1 MKKNFAFSLLCETK
15 DYKAHPFINH
25 VRYFMKLSFFVL
37 LLVLT
42 SFQLLLANDGHGQSI
57 NSVKVH
63 LELKNETLF
72 SALKKIES
80 KVNFRFAFK
89 EQDIRNQNDVNMVS
103 STKSLDE
110 ILQTILD
117 NRGLNYKQIGTSIII
132 YRPEIVVPV
141 ALPENNK
148 PDEKTAPVKIPLS
161 GKVTDSKGDP
171 LIGVTIMEKGTTN
184 GTVSDKDGKFSIS
197 VENENAVLLFR
208 YIGYTDLEVKPGTDR
223 TLSVT
228 LKESERSLNEV
239 VVVGYG
245 TQKKANTTAAISTLK
260 GQDIAQKPVASL
272 SNSLTGRVAG
282 VIITQGNGEPG
293 QDGASIHIRGI
304 GTTGNNSPL
313 IVVDGVYRSFESLD
327 PNSVESFTVL
337 KDAAAV
343 APYGLAGANGV
354 ILITTKKGKSGK
366 PTLTYNS
373 YVGLQNP
380 TRITSMVNSYQ
391 YALMQNEAALNENS
405 ATTPYSQADLA
416 GYLKTV
422 NKEAGADIDKYPSSN
437 GLKDLIANNRILT
450 SHNLQLSGG
459 TDKVHY
465 YAGLGYLYQQGQWS
479 STNLNRYNLIAKID
493 AQATNTTNVSVSINS
508 YVKDLKYPGTSAGGI
523 MYQAFRTPPTYAI
536 KYSNGL
542 YGGYQN
548 RSLLGEVYDTG
559 YDKEESTQSYT
570 NLTIEQKLPLKGLSL
585 KGAVSYD
592 PYSDYEKNWQTPATY
607 YSVNTSTTPY
617 VFSKAQDGQSNPLLI
632 IQNNFSS
639 SLTYQGYLNYHNK
652 FGKSDIAIQGVAEY
666 RTVNSRSQRD
676 ERDNY
681 NLDIDELDAGSAI
694 STDAKNSG
702 SSGQQ
707 KQVGYVYHATYNY
720 DGKYVAEAIGRY
732 DGHYYFAPGHRYG
745 FFPTFGLSWNLSEE
759 NFIKNRYNW
768 IDFWKLRASYG
779 QSGNLAGGPFQYL
792 SAYQLGQGAVF
803 TSSGTPK
810 ATQGVY
816 ESGQPNPNITWE
828 RQKQL
833 DIGMEGSLWQGKL
846 TFDIDYFHQKRNNML
861 VTRQITAPS
870 EYGISLSQENYGI
883 MSNQGVDLT
892 LGTAQTLANGMRIG
906 VKAIL
911 SYAKNKLLRVDELAS
926 SYNNL
931 NTRQTGRPLGTPFGY
946 VALGYF
952 TPNDFNADGSLKAGI
967 PTQPWGAVHPGDIR
981 YADLNNDG
989 KITTNNS
996 DQKVIGN
1003 PSTPAIQFSLAP
1015 NFSWKGFDL
1024 DLLFQGATK
1033 SSIQIG
1039 GTIAYPFDI
1048 ASSATALQFNDHW
1061 TPANTNALYPR
1072 LTSAPVPNNQQYS
1085 SWFMRN
1091 DTYVRLKSAEIGYTI
1106 PVKILQKIKIQ
1117 SVRLYVAGQNLWTW
1131 TPYMKEV
1138 MDPEAQS
1145 TNGQYYFQQQVIS
1158 FGTNITF

>member
-1 MKKNFAFSLLCETK
+1 MKKNSAFIFLRETK
-15 DYKAHPFINH
+15 DNGAHPFIDH

-42 SFQLLLANDGHGQSI
+42 SFQLLLANEGRGQSI
-57 NSVKVH
+57 NNVKVNI
-63 LELKNETLF
+63 ELKNESLLP
-72 SALKKIES
+72 ALKKIES

-89 EQDIRNQNDVNMVS
+89 DQDLRNEKDVNVAS
-103 STKSLDE
+103 GTKSLQE
-110 ILQTILD
+110 ILLQILGGRNLD
-117 NRGLNYKQIGTSIII
+117 FKQIGTSIII
-132 YRPEIVVPV
+132 YKPEIVNPV
-141 ALPENNK
+141 SRPEDDK
-148 PDEKTAPVKIPLS
+148 QDEKPIPTKNLVS
-161 GKVTDSKGDP
+161 GKVIDSKGDP
-171 LIGVTIMEKGTTN
+171 LIGVTIIEKGTTN
-184 GTVSDKDGKFSIS
+184 GTVTDKDGKFSIT
-197 VENENAVLLFR
+197 VENESSVLLLR
-208 YIGYTDLEVKPGTDR
+208 YIGYIDTEVKPGTER
-223 TLSVT
+223 SITVT

-239 VVVGYG
+239 VVIGYG

-293 QDGASIHIRGI
+293 QDAASIHIRGI

-327 PNSVESFTVL
+327 PNTVESFTVL

-366 PTLTYNS
+366 PTLSYNS
-373 YVGLQNP
+373 YVGFQNP
-380 TRITSMVNSYQ
+380 TRMTSMVNSYQ
-391 YALMQNEAALNENS
+391 YALMQNEAAQNDNS

-422 NKEAGADIDKYPSSN
+422 NKSADADIDKYPSSN
-437 GLKDLIANNRILT
+437 GLKDLIIKNRIIT
-450 SHNLQLSGG
+450 SHNIQLSGG

-465 YAGLGYLYQQGQWS
+465 YAGLGYIYQQGQWS
-479 STNLNRYNLIAKID
+479 STAMNRYNLIAKID

-508 YVKDLKYPGTSAGGI
+508 YVKDLNYPGTSAGNI
-523 MYQAFRTPPTYAI
+523 MYQAFRNPPTFAI

-559 YDKEESTQSYT
+559 YDKEEATQSYT
-570 NLTIEQKLPLKGLSL
+570 TLTIDQKLPLKGLSL
-585 KGAVSYD
+585 KGSVSYD
-592 PYSDYEKNWQTPATY
+592 PYSNYEKNWQKPATY
-607 YSVNTSTTPY
+607 YSVNTTTTPY
-617 VFSKAQDGQSNPLLI
+617 TFSKAQDGQSNPLLI
-632 IQNNFSS
+632 IQNDFSS
-639 SLTYQGYLNYHNK
+639 SLTYQSYLNYHNT
-652 FGKSDIAIQGVAEY
+652 FGKSDITLQGVAEY
-666 RTVNSRSQRD
+666 RAVNSRTQRD

-681 NLDIDELDAGSAI
+681 NLDIDELDAGSAN
-694 STDAKNSG
+694 STDVKNSG
-702 SSGQQ
+702 SSSQQ
-707 KQVGYVYHATYNY
+707 RQIGYVYHATYNY

-759 NFIKNRYNW
+759 SFIKNRYNW
-768 IDFWKLRASYG
+768 IDFLKLRASYG

-792 SAYQLGQGAVF
+792 SAYQLGSGAVF

-810 ATQGVY
+810 ATQGVF

-833 DIGMEGSLWQGKL
+833 DVGIEGSLWQGKL
-846 TFDIDYFHQKRNNML
+846 TFDIDYFHQERNNML

-883 MSNQGVDLT
+883 MSNQGIDLT
-892 LGTAQTLANGMRIG
+892 LGTSQTLSNGMRLG

-911 SYAKNKLLRVDELAS
+911 SYARNKLLRVDELAT

-931 NTRQTGRPLGTPFGY
+931 NTRQTGRSLGTPFGY

-952 TPNDFNADGSLKAGI
+952 TTNDFNANGSLKAGI

-989 KITTNNS
+989 KISTDNS

-1003 PSTPAIQFSLAP
+1003 PSTPGIQFSLAP
-1015 NFSWKGFDL
+1015 NFSWKGFDV
-1024 DLLFQGATK
+1024 DLLFQGATQ

-1048 ASSATALQFNDHW
+1048 ASSATTLQFNDHW

-1072 LTSAPVPNNQQYS
+1072 LTPAPVPNNQQYS

-1091 DTYVRLKSAEIGYTI
+1091 NTYVRLKSAEIGYTI

-1117 SVRLYVAGQNLWTW
+1117 SIRFYVAGQNLWTW
-1131 TPYMKEV
+1131 TPYIKEV
-1138 MDPEAQS
+1138 IDPEAQS